1 MRKTIRKWFWVWD
14 FDKEERWLNE
24 MAAKGLALV
33 STGWCRYEFEDCL
46 PGEYSIRLELL
57 KKKPS
62 HPESVKYMEFLE
74 ETGAEHV
81 GTFAS
86 WVYLRKKTDDG
97 EFQLFSDNDS
107 RDRHLTRI
115 IRLVGVVSGVNLYIG
130 FYNLFLLCF
139 WGSGA
144 NLLGLINLALAVL
157 GLYGIAKLSRKRKML
172 KEEQI
177 VFE

>member
-1 MRKTIRKWFWVWD
+1 
-14 FDKEERWLNE
+14 

-33 STGWCRYEFEDCL
+33 STGWCRYDIEGCL

-57 KKKPS
+57 KEEPS

-81 GTFAS
+81 ATFAN
-86 WVYLRKKTDDG
+86 WVYQRKKTADG
-97 EFQLFSDNDS
+97 EFQLFSDTDS
-107 RDRHLTRI
+107 RVRHLPRI
-115 IRLVGVVSGVNLYIG
+115 IRLVGAVTGVNLNIG

-139 WGSGA
+139 WGSGV
-144 NLLGLINLALAVL
+144 NLLGLINLALALL
-157 GLYGIAKLSRKRKML
+157 GLYGVYKLSRKRKML

>member
-57 KKKPS
+57 KEKPS
-62 HPESVKYMEFLE
+62 HPESIKYMEFLE
-74 ETGAEHV
+74 ETGVEHV
-81 GTFAS
+81 GTFAN
-86 WVYLRKKTDDG
+86 WVYMRKKSADG
-97 EFQLFSDNDS
+97 EFRLFSDNDS
-107 RDRHLTRI
+107 RVRHLTRI
-115 IRLVGVVSGVNLYIG
+115 IRLVGAVTGVNLYIG
-130 FYNLFLLCF
+130 FYNLSLLCF

-144 NLLGLINLALAVL
+144 NLLGLINLALAAL

>member
-1 MRKTIRKWFWVWD
+1 MRKTIKKWFWVWD

-24 MAAKGLALV
+24 MAARGLALV
-33 STGWCRYEFEDCL
+33 STGWCRYDFEDCT
-46 PGEYSIRLELL
+46 PGECSIRLELL
-57 KKKPS
+57 KEKPS

-81 GTFAS
+81 GSCMS
-86 WVYLRKKTDDG
+86 WVYLRKKTADG

-107 RDRHLTRI
+107 RVRHLTRI
-115 IRLVGVVSGVNLYIG
+115 IQLVGVVTGVNLYIG
-130 FYNLFLLCF
+130 FYNLFLHCF

-144 NLLGLINLALAVL
+144 NLLGLINLALALL
-157 GLYGIAKLSRKRKML
+157 GLYGVYKLSRKRKML
-172 KEEQI
+172 KAEQI